1 MGIKEDLILNYKD
14 FVSSAEDEFGKE
26 KYNPSVSSY
35 FKAIV
40 ILCDWKIYT
49 ERNMLPKNHTERFY
63 FLREHYPVVYSIV
76 NRLFEKYKDS
86 YNLRLGREDAT
97 EVRENARKIENL
109 LGFKK
114 SG

>member
-14 FVSSAEDEFGKE
+14 FISSAEDGFGRG
-26 KYNPSVSSY
+26 KYNPAVSSY

-40 ILCDWKIYT
+40 ILCDWKIYVD
-49 ERNMLPKNHTERFY
+49 RNLLPKNHTERFY
-63 FLREHYPVVYSIV
+63 FLDQHYPLVYSIV
-76 NRLFEKYKDS
+76 NRLFGKYKDS
-86 YNLRLGREDAT
+86 YNIRLGKEDAL
-97 EVRENARKIENL
+97 EMRENVRKIENL